1 MWTVE
6 SVQFNYREKIEKCS
20 NVGFWEDTWFGTSSL
35 LVQNFPLYVMCNG
48 HNKTIGQIGDGTN
61 LVLTFRGKL
70 SPSLMQHYYQPE
82 GFSSSIWSF
91 DDTNALIWQYEN
103 KGEYSTS
110 SLYAILNFGGATSII
125 IRVVWNL
132 YIPPRVHTFLWIYDF
147 IP

>member
-1 MWTVE
+1 
-6 SVQFNYREKIEKCS
+6 
-20 NVGFWEDTWFGTSSL
+20 
-35 LVQNFPLYVMCNG
+35 MCNG